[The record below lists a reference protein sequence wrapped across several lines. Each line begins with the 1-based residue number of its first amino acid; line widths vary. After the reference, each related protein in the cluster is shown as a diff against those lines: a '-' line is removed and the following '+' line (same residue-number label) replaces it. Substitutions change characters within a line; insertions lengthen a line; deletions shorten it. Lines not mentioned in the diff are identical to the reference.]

1 MGMSTG
7 TRWNPRSHCRCWTWL
22 RRRPATSACRRRRAC
37 ARAARRTATSPPPSV
52 CRPWTG
58 WARSARIPMRAA
70 SGWTPQRCR
79 TGRHCWPRS
88 LTGCAVRVDDTV
100 RYPATWNRRH
110 DGPMRLLILG
120 GTWFLGRTLAEHALA
135 RGWQVTCF
143 NRGRTG
149 KDVPGT
155 ESVRGDRTAP
165 ADLERLATLGP
176 WDAVVDTSAYEPPD
190 ALLTARTLRPVA
202 ARYVLIS
209 TVSAYRHWPH
219 EPVDESS
226 LLWPSRPDA
235 RETDPDIA
243 AMPGPY
249 AYGTL
254 KAGAEQAVRDV
265 CGDAALILRPGVV
278 LGPYEYVGRLQTL
291 LGRAARGGRVLAAGD
306 PGQPI
311 QPVDVRDLTD
321 FTLRLIDTGSGG
333 AFNVAAPHGHAT
345 YGDLLNACVEAT
357 GSGAELVWIDAQ
369 WLADRG
375 VRQWT
380 EVPLW
385 RTPAGTWAVDASRAR
400 QAGLACRPLRETVL
414 DTWRWLQVEQPV
426 SHERQAEHG
435 LEPAREAELLASW
448 DTELS
453 LRGR

>member
-1 MGMSTG
+1 
-7 TRWNPRSHCRCWTWL
+7 
-22 RRRPATSACRRRRAC
+22 
-37 ARAARRTATSPPPSV
+37 
-52 CRPWTG
+52 
-58 WARSARIPMRAA
+58 
-70 SGWTPQRCR
+70 
-79 TGRHCWPRS
+79 
-88 LTGCAVRVDDTV
+88 
-100 RYPATWNRRH
+100 
-110 DGPMRLLILG
+110 MRLLILG

-149 KDVPGT
+149 KDVPGA
-155 ESVRGDRTAP
+155 ESVRGDRTSP
-165 ADLERLATLGP
+165 GDVERLATFGP
-176 WDAVVDTSAYEPPD
+176 WDAVVDTSVYEPPD
-190 ALLTARTLRPVA
+190 VLLTTRALQPA
-202 ARYVLIS
+202 AAKYVLVS
-209 TVSAYRHWPH
+209 TVSAYRYWPQ

-226 LLWPSRPDA
+226 PLWPSRPDA
-235 RETDPDIA
+235 READPEIA
-243 AMPGPY
+243 TMPVPY

-254 KAGAEQAVRDV
+254 KAGCEHAVREV
-265 CGDAALILRPGVV
+265 YGDDALILRPGVV

-291 LGRAARGGRVLAAGD
+291 LGRAARGGKMLAAGD

-321 FTLRLIDTGSGG
+321 FTLHLIDIGSGG

-345 YGDLLNACVEAT
+345 YGDLLSTCVEAT
-357 GSGAELVWIDAQ
+357 GSGTELVWVDSD
-369 WLADRG
+369 WLVDRG

-400 QAGLACRPLRETVL
+400 EAGLVCRPLHDTVL

-426 SHERQAEHG
+426 PHERQAEHG
-435 LEPAREAELLASW
+435 LDPAREADLLAAW
-448 DTELS
+448 DTELA